1 MLRAGTYAVG
11 GPGGETGVTDSADL
25 LVTLRI
31 GECKY
36 RLISC
41 LIRIA
46 ERASDKRTAGRQ
58 KDKSATCLL
67 LPGTIYP
74 SSSHRPHMLALRPF
88 RPEAPLVAHHDITP
102 THVVLVGQD
111 LQRRLDDSTTQ
122 TENQVQGRLL
132 LDVVVAQG
140 SAIFEL
146 LSGEDESLLIRGDSL
161 LVLDLFCGER
171 RGRKGEKMVS
181 SHAGV
186 GFAR

>member
-1 MLRAGTYAVG
+1 LKNAKSDLSAADYVLLNTQAMRGTPRDNKTSLRQMSPYF
-11 GPGGETGVTDSADL
+11 PETSIL
-25 LVTLRI
+25 
-31 GECKY
+31 Y
-36 RLISC
+36 
-41 LIRIA
+41 
-46 ERASDKRTAGRQ
+46 
-58 KDKSATCLL
+58 
-67 LPGTIYP
+67 
-74 SSSHRPHMLALRPF
+74 SSHRPHVLALRPF
-88 RPEAPLVAHHDITP
+88 RPDAPLIAHQDITP

-171 RGRKGEKMVS
+171 RGRKGEKIVS